1 MRAPLA
7 ILALLC
13 AFPAAAQELDIF
25 DPTDFIDPRERGT
38 VFREGRF
45 GVEEAGKPF
54 SLVRV
59 YGGRVG
65 DYQWRTTATDADV
78 GFVHVASS
86 FYRGARQL
94 NVKLTSFRADEE
106 ARIPAYRGTVQLGR
120 YFVTGPVGLPDMPD
134 DARISG
140 RVLVTWSVEENPY
153 RNDAGTIRRDR
164 LNHDF
169 GLQADVRL
177 PMPKL
182 AGADHLD
189 GSFIWMRRRIDEA
202 TFVDRVSYLYR
213 FRQRLR
219 SNGRLR
225 LNAALGGGAERAAS
239 WHCCVARAV
248 VTASFTIPRV
258 DTGINVA
265 FAPTFSPASDGR
277 RTHYEVA
284 VYLDRTVL
292 ARLGDLSNE

>member
-1 MRAPLA
+1 MRPL
-7 ILALLC
+7 LVTLTLLC
-13 AFPAAAQELDIF
+13 ALSAAAQELDIF

-45 GVEEAGKPF
+45 GVEQAGQPF

-59 YGGRVG
+59 YGGRVS

-78 GFVHVASS
+78 SFVHAAAS

-94 NVKLTSFRADEE
+94 NVKLTRFHAEDEAKLPHYRA
-106 ARIPAYRGTVQLGR
+106 TMQVGR
-120 YFVTGPVGLPDMPD
+120 YFLSDPIAVQGLEAG
-134 DARISG
+134 ARISG
-140 RVLVTWSVEENPY
+140 RLLFTWSMEENPY
-153 RNDAGTIRRDR
+153 RDDPTTARRDR
-164 LNHDF
+164 FNHDF
-169 GLQADVRL
+169 GLQADMRL
-177 PMPKL
+177 PIPRV
-182 AGADHLD
+182 AGADHID
-189 GSFIWMRRRIDEA
+189 GSFLWLRRRIDEG
-202 TFVDRVSYLYR
+202 TYVDRVSYLYR

-225 LNAALGGGAERAAS
+225 LNASLGGGAERTES
-239 WHCCVARAV
+239 WHCCAARAV
-248 VTASFTIPRV
+248 VTASFTIPRI

-284 VYLDRTVL
+284 IYLDRTVL
-292 ARLGDLSNE
+292 ARLGDLAGQ